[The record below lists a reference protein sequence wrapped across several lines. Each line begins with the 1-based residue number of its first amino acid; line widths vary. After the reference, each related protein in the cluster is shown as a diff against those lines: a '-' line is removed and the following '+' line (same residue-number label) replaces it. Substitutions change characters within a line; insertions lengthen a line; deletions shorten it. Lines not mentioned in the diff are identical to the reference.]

1 MILSRSHG
9 QGLCLGYSSEVSPR
23 GVAIPELREQLFSA
37 AEQILLRD
45 GPQALT
51 GRAITREAGCATGLL
66 YNHFGELEEFLTELV
81 VEQFRVQAE
90 AAAHLPGLAGSG
102 SVAGNLVGASMS
114 LLEST
119 TLAIA
124 NLVVAR
130 PSLRP
135 RVEAALAAGAPGLP
149 EVTTSLTAYLDAEK
163 RLGRIAE
170 AADSQAIS
178 VALIGTVHH
187 LLLTG
192 HASEGSGLT
201 MVERLVQALTTG
213 VVHGTDEPRERTAS

>member
-1 MILSRSHG
+1 M
-9 QGLCLGYSSEVSPR
+9 SPR

-45 GPQALT
+45 GPQGLT
-51 GRAITREAGCATGLL
+51 GRAVTREAGCATGLL
-66 YNHFGELEEFLTELV
+66 HNHFGDLEGFLTELV

-102 SVAGNLVGASMS
+102 SVADNLVGASMS

-124 NLVVAR
+124 NLVIAR

-135 RVEAALAAGAPGLP
+135 RVESALAAGAPGLP
-149 EVTTSLTAYLDAEK
+149 EVTASLTAYLDAEK
-163 RLGRIAE
+163 RLGRVAE
-170 AADSQAIS
+170 AADSQAIT

-192 HASEGSGLT
+192 HASEGSGHA
-201 MVERLVQALTTG
+201 MVERLVQALTAG
-213 VVHGTDEPRERTAS
+213 VINGADEPGERAAS